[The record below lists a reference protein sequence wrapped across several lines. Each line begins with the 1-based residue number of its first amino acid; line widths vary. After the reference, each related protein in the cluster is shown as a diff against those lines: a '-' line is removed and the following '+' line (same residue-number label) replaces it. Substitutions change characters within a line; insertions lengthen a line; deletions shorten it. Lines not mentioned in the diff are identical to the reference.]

1 MHIATAH
8 NPDSEIVWALSAMHF
23 SSFFFRLTH
32 FLSLFFPLVSSFL
45 SFFVGVAL
53 FAHTIAARRV
63 LFSAFLAIS
72 LLFTA
77 APRELSAQFGQQ
89 QRQQRPVPIK
99 ILGLRVESPTPVDT
113 ASVLFF
119 SGLQVGDFIDA
130 RGSRIQDAIKN
141 LWKRKQFSDVDV
153 VVDRLTSDGTGI
165 YLCIKLKEAMHIGRV
180 IIVGN
185 SAVSNKDIL
194 KAFDKKD
201 GDLFTPY
208 DLELGRKAV
217 KQLYDKESK
226 PFAKVEV
233 KKEPTDTT
241 NVFDIV
247 LDIKESVT
255 FYVQS
260 ITFPGAKAF
269 TNEEIAGAFEDTKTK
284 QWWEIW
290 KSDKFDQKKYEKDRD
305 ERLINFYRKNGY
317 IDAQVLRDSL
327 TFNDSLETVDI
338 RIFVDEGEKVYI
350 RNIAFE
356 GNLVFPTIFLQYRLG
371 MQKGDLYNADKFDKN
386 LQGNEEQN
394 DVASMYMNSGYLTAR
409 VEKEE
414 KRVAPDSVDI
424 TIKVFERNQ
433 FTIRRVEIEGN
444 HKTKDKVIR
453 RELFV
458 RPGDYFN
465 RAAIIRSVR
474 FLGQL
479 NYFNPEKLRPDV
491 KLADNSQVDIIFKVE
506 ERSNDTFN
514 ASFGYAGAFGFT
526 GSVGITLNNF
536 SLAEPLLGG
545 GGQIFNLNYER
556 GGGFAGGAGAFGG
569 PGAGFN
575 NTFLGGALSTFTLGL
590 TEPWLFD
597 EPTTLGFNIFDTQNF
612 FFSNQRTG
620 ASVNI
625 GRRLRWPDDY
635 FRADWVFQ
643 GLNNQILGNG
653 AINLQNQFFFAQ
665 GLEFSLSQTISRISI
680 DNGLFPTEGSRF
692 VLLSKISGGA
702 LGIGQMDYFKNQLSL
717 ESYTP
722 LLQIAE
728 QNRLTL
734 RLNAELGYVT
744 GLNPATELIPPLELY
759 YMGGTVLG
767 GFAITPL
774 RGYPDRQ
781 IGPRVP
787 AEGNPQGLPPQ
798 GGRAMMLLNAEL
810 RFAVTLNPVPI
821 YAMAFV
827 EAGNVWDNIRTVN
840 PFDLKRAAGLGVR
853 FLINPI
859 GLLGFDYG
867 YGFDRILGLDGTPV
881 GDQNG
886 TPPGWR
892 FHFQFGR

>member
-1 MHIATAH
+1 MNRLVCIRSMHHRLRTYLFLHSSIALFYIFGATTLTTIATAQ
-8 NPDSEIVWALSAMHF
+8 
-23 SSFFFRLTH
+23 
-32 FLSLFFPLVSSFL
+32 VS
-45 SFFVGVAL
+45 
-53 FAHTIAARRV
+53 R
-63 LFSAFLAIS
+63 
-72 LLFTA
+72 
-77 APRELSAQFGQQ
+77 
-89 QRQQRPVPIK
+89 QRPVPIK

-113 ASVLFF
+113 ATVLFY
-119 SGLQVGDFIDA
+119 SGLQVGDYLDA
-130 RGSRIQDAIKN
+130 RGGKIQDAIRS
-141 LWKRKQFSDVDV
+141 LWKRHEFASVDI
-153 VVDRLTSDGTGI
+153 VVDKVTLDGTGV
-165 YLCIKLKEAMHIGRV
+165 YLVIKVRVAGHIRSIQV
-180 IIVGN
+180 HGN
-185 SAVSNKDIL
+185 SAVSTKDIL
-194 KAFDKKD
+194 KAFDKRE
-201 GDLFTPY
+201 GDAFTPY

-226 PFAKVEV
+226 PFAKVDV
-233 KKEPTDTT
+233 RKEPTDTAHYYT
-241 NVFDIV
+241 II

-255 FYVQS
+255 FYVNS
-260 ITFPGAKAF
+260 ITFEGAKAF
-269 TNEEIAGAFEDTKTK
+269 TDAELASAFEDTKTK

-290 KSDKFDQKKYEKDRD
+290 KNNKFEQKKYEKDRD
-305 ERLINFYRKNGY
+305 ERLLTFYRKHGY
-317 IDAQVLRDSL
+317 IDAQVVRDSL
-327 TFNDSLETVDI
+327 IFNDSLETVDI
-338 RIFVDEGEKVYI
+338 RITVDEGRKIYV

-356 GNLVFPTIFLQYRLG
+356 GNLVFPTFFLEYRLQI
-371 MQKGDLYNADKFDKN
+371 QKGDVYNADKFDKN
-386 LQGNEEQN
+386 LQGNEDQS
-394 DVASMYMNSGYLTAR
+394 DIASLYMNNGYLTAR

-424 TIKVFERNQ
+424 TVKIYERNQ

-444 HKTKDKVIR
+444 TKTKDKVIR

-491 KLADNSQVDIIFKVE
+491 KLADNTQVDITFKVE

-536 SLAEPLLGG
+536 SITEPLQGG

-556 GGGFAGGAGAFGG
+556 GGGFGGATAFGGAGA
-569 PGAGFN
+569 FN

-597 EPTTLGFNIFDTQNF
+597 EPTTLGFNIFDVQNF

-625 GRRLRWPDDY
+625 GRRLRWPDDF

-643 GLNNQILGNG
+643 GLNNQLLANG
-653 AINLQNQFFFAQ
+653 GLVINPQQQLFFAQ
-665 GLEFSLSQTISRISI
+665 GLEFSISQTISRISI

-692 VLLSKISGGA
+692 VLSSKISGGA
-702 LGIGQMDYFKNQLSL
+702 LGIGQMDYFRNQLTL

-734 RLNAELGYVT
+734 RVNADLGYVT

-767 GFAITPL
+767 GLAITPL
-774 RGYPDRQ
+774 RGYPDRM
-781 IGPRVP
+781 IGPRIP
-787 AEGNPQGLPPQ
+787 AEGNSQGLNPQ

-827 EAGNVWDNIRTVN
+827 EAGNVWDRITNVN
-840 PFDLKRAAGLGVR
+840 PFDLKRSAGVGVR

-859 GLLGFDYG
+859 GLLGFDYA

-881 GDQNG
+881 GDSNG

>member
-1 MHIATAH
+1 MFRLSFAFLSQRDAQRKVVQLLVSIALL
-8 NPDSEIVWALSAMHF
+8 ALF
-23 SSFFFRLTH
+23 SS
-32 FLSLFFPLVSSFL
+32 VD
-45 SFFVGVAL
+45 V
-53 FAHTIAARRV
+53 FAQ
-63 LFSAFLAIS
+63 LPS
-72 LLFTA
+72 
-77 APRELSAQFGQQ
+77 Q
-89 QRQQRPVPIK
+89 QRQQKPVPIK

-113 ASVLFF
+113 ASVLFYA
-119 SGLQVGDFIDA
+119 GLEVGDFIDA
-130 RGSRIQDAIKN
+130 RGGRIQDAIKS
-141 LWKRKQFSDVDV
+141 LWKRRQYSDVDI
-153 VVDRLTSDGTGI
+153 VVDRVTFDGTGV
-165 YLCIKLKEAMHIGRV
+165 YLNVKVKEATHIST
-180 IIVGN
+180 IKINGN
-185 SAVSNKDIL
+185 SAISSKDIL

-201 GDLFTPY
+201 GDVFTPY

-233 KKEPTDTT
+233 RKEETDTL
-241 NVFDIV
+241 NVYRIV

-255 FYVQS
+255 FYVNS
-260 ITFPGAKAF
+260 IVFPGAKNF
-269 TNEEIAGAFEDTKTK
+269 TDAEIAGAFEDTKTK

-290 KSDKFDQKKYEKDRD
+290 KNNKFEQKKYEKDKN
-305 ERLINFYRKNGY
+305 EKLMTFYRKNGF
-317 IDAQVLRDSL
+317 IDAQVLGDSL
-327 TFNDSLETVDI
+327 AFNDSLESVDI
-338 RIFVDEGEKVYI
+338 RIKVDEGQKVYI
-350 RNIAFE
+350 RNISFE
-356 GNLVFPTIFLQYRLG
+356 GNLVFPSIYLEYRLQ

-394 DVASMYMNSGYLTAR
+394 DVASLYMNNGYLTAR

-424 TIKVFERNQ
+424 VVKVFERNQ

-444 HKTKDKVIR
+444 TKTKDKVIR

-458 RPGDYFN
+458 RPGDFFN

-479 NYFNPEKLRPDV
+479 NFFNQEKLRPDV
-491 KLADNSQVDIIFKVE
+491 KLADNSQVDITFKVE

-536 SLAEPLLGG
+536 SVAEPLQGG

-556 GGGFAGGAGAFGG
+556 GGGFGNQ
-569 PGAGFN
+569 GAGFN
-575 NTFLGGALSTFTLGL
+575 NSFAGGALSTFTLGL

-620 ASVNI
+620 VSVNI
-625 GRRLRWPDDY
+625 GRRLRWPDDF
-635 FRADWVFQ
+635 FRADWVLQ
-643 GLNNQILGNG
+643 GLNNQILQGG
-653 AINLQNQFFFAQ
+653 QLSAQSTQFFAR
-665 GLEFSLSQTISRISI
+665 GLEFALSQTISRISI
-680 DNGLFPTEGSRF
+680 DNGMFPTEGSRF
-692 VLLSKISGGA
+692 VFATKVSGGSIG
-702 LGIGQMDYFKNQLSL
+702 LGQMDYFKNQLTL

-734 RLNAELGYVT
+734 RLNADMGYVT

-781 IGPRVP
+781 IGPRLP
-787 AEGNPQGLPPQ
+787 QEGNPQGTTPQ

-827 EAGNVWDNIRTVN
+827 EAGNVWDRITSVN
-840 PFDLKRAAGLGVR
+840 PFDLKRSAGVGVR

-859 GLLGFDYG
+859 GLLGFDYA
-867 YGFDRILGLDGTPV
+867 YGFDPILGLDGTRV
-881 GDQNG
+881 GDSNG
-886 TPPGWR
+886 TSPGWR

>member
-1 MHIATAH
+1 MI
-8 NPDSEIVWALSAMHF
+8 
-23 SSFFFRLTH
+23 
-32 FLSLFFPLVSSFL
+32 FLN
-45 SFFVGVAL
+45 
-53 FAHTIAARRV
+53 R
-63 LFSAFLAIS
+63 AF
-72 LLFTA
+72 
-77 APRELSAQFGQQ
+77 RELSIPIHFDHSDMFRFSFVPVLKRFVVPFFAFALFTSIATFAQLPSQQQQQQQ
-89 QRQQRPVPIK
+89 QRQQKPVPIK

-113 ASVLFF
+113 ASVLFYA
-119 SGLQVGDFIDA
+119 GLEVGDFIDA
-130 RGSRIQDAIKN
+130 RGGRIQDAIKS
-141 LWKRKQFSDVDV
+141 LWKRRQYSDVDI
-153 VVDRLTSDGTGI
+153 VVDRVTIDGTGV
-165 YLCIKLKEAMHIGRV
+165 YLDVKVKEAMHIST
-180 IIVGN
+180 IKINGN
-185 SAVSNKDIL
+185 SAVSTKDIL

-201 GDLFTPY
+201 GDVFTPY

-233 KKEPTDTT
+233 RKENTDTV
-241 NVFDIV
+241 NVYRIV
-247 LDIKESVT
+247 LEIKESVT
-255 FYVQS
+255 FYVNS
-260 ITFPGAKAF
+260 IVFPGAKNF
-269 TNEEIAGAFEDTKTK
+269 TDAEIASAFEDTKTK

-290 KSDKFDQKKYEKDRD
+290 KNNKFEQKKYEKDKT
-305 ERLINFYRKNGY
+305 EKLATFYRKNGY
-317 IDAQVLRDSL
+317 IDAQVLGDSL
-327 TFNDSLETVDI
+327 SFNDSLESVDI
-338 RIFVDEGEKVYI
+338 RITVDEGQKVYL
-350 RNIAFE
+350 RNITFE
-356 GNLVFPTIFLQYRLG
+356 GNLVFPSIYLEYRLQ

-394 DVASMYMNSGYLTAR
+394 DVASLYMNNGYLTAR

-424 TIKVFERNQ
+424 IVKVFERNQ

-444 HKTKDKVIR
+444 TKTKDKVIR

-458 RPGDYFN
+458 RPGDFFN

-479 NYFNPEKLRPDV
+479 NFFNPEKLRPDV
-491 KLADNSQVDIIFKVE
+491 KLADNSQVDVTFKVE

-536 SLAEPLLGG
+536 SVSEPLQGG

-556 GGGFAGGAGAFGG
+556 GGGIGNQGG
-569 PGAGFN
+569 GFN
-575 NTFLGGALSTFTLGL
+575 NSFAGGALSTFTLGL

-620 ASVNI
+620 ASINI
-625 GRRLRWPDDY
+625 GRRLRWPDDF
-635 FRADWVFQ
+635 FRADWVLQ
-643 GLNNQILGNG
+643 GLNNQILQGG
-653 AINLQNQFFFAQ
+653 AIINAQNAFFAQ
-665 GLEFSLSQTISRISI
+665 GLEFALSQTISRISI
-680 DNGLFPTEGSRF
+680 DNGMFPTEGSRF
-692 VLLSKISGGA
+692 VLLSKVSGGS
-702 LGIGQMDYFKNQLSL
+702 LGLGQMDYFKNQLTL

-728 QNRLTL
+728 QNRLAL

-781 IGPRVP
+781 IGPRTP
-787 AEGNPQGLPPQ
+787 QEGNPQGTVPQ

-827 EAGNVWDNIRTVN
+827 EAGNVWDRASSIN
-840 PFDLKRAAGLGVR
+840 PFDLKRSAGVGVR

-859 GLLGFDYG
+859 GLLGFDYA
-867 YGFDRILGLDGTPV
+867 YGFDPILGLDGTRI
-881 GDQNG
+881 GDSNG
-886 TPPGWR
+886 TSPGWR

>member
-1 MHIATAH
+1 MFR
-8 NPDSEIVWALSAMHF
+8 F
-23 SSFFFRLTH
+23 SFA
-32 FLSLFFPLVSSFL
+32 FLSQRDAQRKVLQLLVSIAL
-45 SFFVGVAL
+45 VAL
-53 FAHTIAARRV
+53 LSSVAVFAQ
-63 LFSAFLAIS
+63 LPS
-72 LLFTA
+72 
-77 APRELSAQFGQQ
+77 QQQ
-89 QRQQRPVPIK
+89 QRQQKPVPIK

-113 ASVLFF
+113 ASVLFYA
-119 SGLQVGDFIDA
+119 GLEVGDFIDA
-130 RGSRIQDAIKN
+130 RGGRIQDAIKS
-141 LWKRKQFSDVDV
+141 LWKRRQYSDVDI
-153 VVDRLTSDGTGI
+153 VVDRVTFDGTGV
-165 YLCIKLKEAMHIGRV
+165 YLNVKVKEATHIST
-180 IIVGN
+180 IKINGN
-185 SAVSNKDIL
+185 SAISNKDIL

-201 GDLFTPY
+201 GDVFTPY

-233 KKEPTDTT
+233 RKEATDTL
-241 NVFDIV
+241 NVYRIV

-255 FYVQS
+255 FYVNS
-260 ITFPGAKAF
+260 IVFPGAKNF
-269 TNEEIAGAFEDTKTK
+269 TDAEIAGAFEDTKTK

-290 KSDKFDQKKYEKDRD
+290 KNNKFEQKKYEKDKN
-305 ERLINFYRKNGY
+305 EKLMTFYRKNGF
-317 IDAQVLRDSL
+317 IDAQVLGDSL
-327 TFNDSLETVDI
+327 AFNDSLESVDI
-338 RIFVDEGEKVYI
+338 RIKVDEGQKVYI
-350 RNIAFE
+350 RNISFE
-356 GNLVFPTIFLQYRLG
+356 GNLVFPSIYLEYRLQ

-394 DVASMYMNSGYLTAR
+394 DVASLYMNNGYLTAR

-424 TIKVFERNQ
+424 VVKVFERNQ

-444 HKTKDKVIR
+444 TKTKDKVIR

-458 RPGDYFN
+458 RPGDFFN

-479 NYFNPEKLRPDV
+479 NFFNQEKLRPDV
-491 KLADNSQVDIIFKVE
+491 KLADNSQVDITFKVE

-536 SLAEPLLGG
+536 SVAEPLQGG

-556 GGGFAGGAGAFGG
+556 GGGFGNQ
-569 PGAGFN
+569 GAGFN
-575 NTFLGGALSTFTLGL
+575 NSFAGGALSTFTLGL

-620 ASVNI
+620 VSVNI
-625 GRRLRWPDDY
+625 GRRLRWPDDF
-635 FRADWVFQ
+635 FRADWVLQ
-643 GLNNQILGNG
+643 GLNNQILQGG
-653 AINLQNQFFFAQ
+653 QLSAQSTQFFAR
-665 GLEFSLSQTISRISI
+665 GLEFALSQTISRISI
-680 DNGLFPTEGSRF
+680 DNGMFPTEGSRF
-692 VLLSKISGGA
+692 VFATKVSGGSIG
-702 LGIGQMDYFKNQLSL
+702 LGQMDYFKNQLTL

-734 RLNAELGYVT
+734 RLNADMGYVT

-781 IGPRVP
+781 IGPRLP
-787 AEGNPQGLPPQ
+787 QEGNPQGTTPQ

-827 EAGNVWDNIRTVN
+827 EAGNVWDRISSVN
-840 PFDLKRAAGLGVR
+840 PFDLKRSAGVGVR

-859 GLLGFDYG
+859 GLLGFDYA
-867 YGFDRILGLDGTPV
+867 YGFDPILGLDGTRV
-881 GDQNG
+881 GDSNG
-886 TPPGWR
+886 TSPGWR

>member
-1 MHIATAH
+1 M
-8 NPDSEIVWALSAMHF
+8 F
-23 SSFFFRLTH
+23 SFVMSRFQIRLP
-32 FLSLFFPLVSSFL
+32 LFFILATMVSSL
-45 SFFVGVAL
+45 WYAETHAQAL
-53 FAHTIAARRV
+53 
-63 LFSAFLAIS
+63 
-72 LLFTA
+72 
-77 APRELSAQFGQQ
+77 PRQQ
-89 QRQQRPVPIK
+89 QQRPVPIK

-113 ASVLFF
+113 ATVLFY
-119 SGLQVGDFIDA
+119 SGLQVGDYLDA
-130 RGSRIQDAIKN
+130 RGGRIQDVIKN
-141 LWKRKQFSDVDV
+141 LWKRREYANVDV
-153 VVDRLTSDGTGI
+153 VVDRVTLDGTGV
-165 YLCIKLKEAMHIGRV
+165 YLTIKIQEATHIRT
-180 IIVGN
+180 IKIKGN

-201 GDLFTPY
+201 GDAFTPY

-233 KKEPTDTT
+233 RKEDTDTL
-241 NVFDIV
+241 NYFNIV

-255 FYVQS
+255 FYINSV
-260 ITFPGAKAF
+260 TFPGAKAF
-269 TNEEIAGAFEDTKTK
+269 SDAEIANALEDTKTK

-290 KSDKFDQKKYEKDRD
+290 KNNKFEQKKYEKDRN
-305 ERLINFYRKNGY
+305 ERLVTFYRKNGY
-317 IDAQVLRDSL
+317 IDAQVLGDSL
-327 TFNDSLETVDI
+327 SFNDSLESVDI
-338 RIFVDEGEKVYI
+338 RIKVDEGQKVYI
-350 RNIAFE
+350 RNISFE
-356 GNLVFPTIFLQYRLG
+356 GNLVFPTIFLEYRLQ

-394 DVASMYMNSGYLTAR
+394 DVASLYMNNGYLTAR

-424 TIKVFERNQ
+424 LVKVYERNQ

-444 HKTKDKVIR
+444 TKTKDKVIR

-479 NYFNPEKLRPDV
+479 NFFNPEKLRPDV
-491 KLADNSQVDIIFKVE
+491 KLADNSQVDVTFKVE

-536 SLAEPLLGG
+536 SVTEPLQGG

-556 GGGFAGGAGAFGG
+556 GGGFGGAGGV
-569 PGAGFN
+569 GAANFN
-575 NTFLGGALSTFTLGL
+575 NSFLGGALSTFTLGL

-620 ASVNI
+620 ASLNI

-643 GLNNQILGNG
+643 GLNNQILSNG
-653 AINLQNQFFFAQ
+653 ALAINPQTQLFFAQ

-692 VLLSKISGGA
+692 VLASKISGGA
-702 LGIGQMDYFKNQLSL
+702 LGVGQMDYFKNQLTL

-734 RLNAELGYVT
+734 RLNADLGYVT

-774 RGYPDRQ
+774 RGYPDRI
-781 IGPRVP
+781 IGPRLPV
-787 AEGNPQGLPPQ
+787 EGNPQGANPQ

-827 EAGNVWDNIRTVN
+827 EAGNVWDRINQVN
-840 PFDLKRAAGLGVR
+840 PFDLKRSAGVGVR

-859 GLLGFDYG
+859 GLLGFDYA

-886 TPPGWR
+886 TSPGWR

>member
-1 MHIATAH
+1 MFRLSFAFLSQRDAQRKVVQLLVSIALL
-8 NPDSEIVWALSAMHF
+8 ALF
-23 SSFFFRLTH
+23 SS
-32 FLSLFFPLVSSFL
+32 VD
-45 SFFVGVAL
+45 V
-53 FAHTIAARRV
+53 FAQ
-63 LFSAFLAIS
+63 LPS
-72 LLFTA
+72 
-77 APRELSAQFGQQ
+77 Q
-89 QRQQRPVPIK
+89 QRQQKPVPIK

-113 ASVLFF
+113 ASVLFYA
-119 SGLQVGDFIDA
+119 GLEVGDFIDA
-130 RGSRIQDAIKN
+130 RGGRIQDAIKS
-141 LWKRKQFSDVDV
+141 LWKRRQYSDVDI
-153 VVDRLTSDGTGI
+153 VVDRVTFDGTGV
-165 YLCIKLKEAMHIGRV
+165 YLNVKVKEATHIST
-180 IIVGN
+180 IKINGN
-185 SAVSNKDIL
+185 SAISSKDIL

-201 GDLFTPY
+201 GDVFTPY

-233 KKEPTDTT
+233 RKEETDTL
-241 NVFDIV
+241 NVYRIV

-255 FYVQS
+255 FYVNS
-260 ITFPGAKAF
+260 IVFPGAKNF
-269 TNEEIAGAFEDTKTK
+269 TDAEIAGAFEDTKTK

-290 KSDKFDQKKYEKDRD
+290 KNNKFEQKKYEKDKN
-305 ERLINFYRKNGY
+305 EKLMTFYRKNGF
-317 IDAQVLRDSL
+317 IDAQVLGDSL
-327 TFNDSLETVDI
+327 AFNDSLESVDI
-338 RIFVDEGEKVYI
+338 RIKVDEGQKVYI
-350 RNIAFE
+350 RNISFE
-356 GNLVFPTIFLQYRLG
+356 GNLVFPSIYLEYRLQ

-394 DVASMYMNSGYLTAR
+394 DVASLYMNNGYLTAR

-424 TIKVFERNQ
+424 IVKVFERNQ

-444 HKTKDKVIR
+444 TKTKDKVIR

-458 RPGDYFN
+458 RPGDFFN

-479 NYFNPEKLRPDV
+479 NFFNQEKLRPDV
-491 KLADNSQVDIIFKVE
+491 KLADNSQVDITFKVE

-536 SLAEPLLGG
+536 SVAEPLQGG

-556 GGGFAGGAGAFGG
+556 GGGFGNQ
-569 PGAGFN
+569 GAGFN
-575 NTFLGGALSTFTLGL
+575 NSFAGGALSTFTLGL

-620 ASVNI
+620 VSVNI
-625 GRRLRWPDDY
+625 GRRLRWPDDF
-635 FRADWVFQ
+635 FRADWVLQ
-643 GLNNQILGNG
+643 GLNNQILQGG
-653 AINLQNQFFFAQ
+653 QLSAQSTQFFAR
-665 GLEFSLSQTISRISI
+665 GLEFALSQTISRISI
-680 DNGLFPTEGSRF
+680 DNGMFPTEGSRF
-692 VLLSKISGGA
+692 VFATKVSGGSIG
-702 LGIGQMDYFKNQLSL
+702 LGQMDYFKNQLTL

-734 RLNAELGYVT
+734 RLNADMGYVT

-781 IGPRVP
+781 IGPRLP
-787 AEGNPQGLPPQ
+787 QEGNPQGTTPQ

-827 EAGNVWDNIRTVN
+827 EAGNVWDRISSVN
-840 PFDLKRAAGLGVR
+840 PFDLKRSAGVGVR

-859 GLLGFDYG
+859 GLLGFDYA
-867 YGFDRILGLDGTPV
+867 YGFDPILGLDGTRV
-881 GDQNG
+881 GDSNG
-886 TPPGWR
+886 TSPGWR

>member
-1 MHIATAH
+1 MI
-8 NPDSEIVWALSAMHF
+8 
-23 SSFFFRLTH
+23 
-32 FLSLFFPLVSSFL
+32 FLN
-45 SFFVGVAL
+45 
-53 FAHTIAARRV
+53 R
-63 LFSAFLAIS
+63 AF
-72 LLFTA
+72 
-77 APRELSAQFGQQ
+77 RELSIPIHFDHSDMFRFSFVPVLKRFVVPFFALALFTSIATFAQLPSQQQ
-89 QRQQRPVPIK
+89 QRQQKPVPIK

-113 ASVLFF
+113 ASVLFYA
-119 SGLQVGDFIDA
+119 GLEVGDFIDA
-130 RGSRIQDAIKN
+130 RGGRIQDAIKS
-141 LWKRKQFSDVDV
+141 LWKRRQYSDVDI
-153 VVDRLTSDGTGI
+153 VVDRVTIDGTGV
-165 YLCIKLKEAMHIGRV
+165 YLNVKVKEAMHIST
-180 IIVGN
+180 IKINGN
-185 SAVSNKDIL
+185 SAVSTKDIL

-201 GDLFTPY
+201 GDVFTPY

-233 KKEPTDTT
+233 RKENTDTV
-241 NVFDIV
+241 NVYRIV
-247 LDIKESVT
+247 LEIKESVT
-255 FYVQS
+255 FYVNS
-260 ITFPGAKAF
+260 IVFPGAKNF
-269 TNEEIAGAFEDTKTK
+269 TDAEIASAFEDTKTK

-290 KSDKFDQKKYEKDRD
+290 KNNKFEQKKYEKDKT
-305 ERLINFYRKNGY
+305 EKLATFYRKNGY
-317 IDAQVLRDSL
+317 IDAQVLGDSL
-327 TFNDSLETVDI
+327 SFNDSLESVDI
-338 RIFVDEGEKVYI
+338 RITVDEGQKVYL
-350 RNIAFE
+350 RNITFE
-356 GNLVFPTIFLQYRLG
+356 GNLVFPSIYLEYRLQ

-394 DVASMYMNSGYLTAR
+394 DVASLYMNNGYLTAR

-424 TIKVFERNQ
+424 IVKVFERNQ

-444 HKTKDKVIR
+444 TKTKDKVIR

-458 RPGDYFN
+458 RPGDFFN

-479 NYFNPEKLRPDV
+479 NFFNPEKLRPDV
-491 KLADNSQVDIIFKVE
+491 KLADNSQVDVTFKVE

-536 SLAEPLLGG
+536 SVSEPLQGG

-556 GGGFAGGAGAFGG
+556 GGGIGNQGG
-569 PGAGFN
+569 GFN
-575 NTFLGGALSTFTLGL
+575 NSFAGGALSTFTLGL

-620 ASVNI
+620 ASINI
-625 GRRLRWPDDY
+625 GRRLRWPDDF
-635 FRADWVFQ
+635 FRADWVLQ
-643 GLNNQILGNG
+643 GLNNQILQGG
-653 AINLQNQFFFAQ
+653 AIINAQNAFFAQ
-665 GLEFSLSQTISRISI
+665 GLEFALSQTISRISI
-680 DNGLFPTEGSRF
+680 DNGMFPTEGSRF
-692 VLLSKISGGA
+692 VLLSKVSGGS
-702 LGIGQMDYFKNQLSL
+702 LGLGQMDYFKNQLTL

-728 QNRLTL
+728 QNRLAL

-781 IGPRVP
+781 IGPRTP
-787 AEGNPQGLPPQ
+787 QEGNPQGTVPQ

-827 EAGNVWDNIRTVN
+827 EAGNVWDRASSIN
-840 PFDLKRAAGLGVR
+840 PFDLKRSAGVGVR

-859 GLLGFDYG
+859 GLLGFDYA
-867 YGFDRILGLDGTPV
+867 YGFDPILGLDGTRI
-881 GDQNG
+881 GDSNG
-886 TPPGWR
+886 TSPGWR

>member
-1 MHIATAH
+1 MFFSVILSHFPRFRSAAFVLTLTLVSVVYSPATA
-8 NPDSEIVWALSAMHF
+8 
-23 SSFFFRLTH
+23 
-32 FLSLFFPLVSSFL
+32 
-45 SFFVGVAL
+45 
-53 FAHTIAARRV
+53 FAQAST
-63 LFSAFLAIS
+63 
-72 LLFTA
+72 
-77 APRELSAQFGQQ
+77 Q

-113 ASVLFF
+113 ASVLFY
-119 SGLQVGDFIDA
+119 SGLQVGDFIDS
-130 RGSRIQDAIKN
+130 RGGRIQDAIKN
-141 LWKRKQFSDVDV
+141 LWKRREYSSVDV
-153 VVDRLTSDGTGI
+153 VVDRVSLDGTSV
-165 YLCIKLKEAMHIGRV
+165 YLNIKVNEAAHISV
-180 IIVGN
+180 IKIVGN

-201 GDLFTPY
+201 GDLFTQY

-233 KKEPTDTT
+233 KKEPTDSVNTYR
-241 NVFDIV
+241 IV

-255 FYVQS
+255 FYVNS
-260 ITFPGAKAF
+260 ITFPGAKNF
-269 TNEEIAGAFEDTKTK
+269 TDAEIASAFEDTKTK
-284 QWWEIW
+284 QWWEVW
-290 KSDKFDQKKYEKDRD
+290 KNNKFEQKKYEKDKN
-305 ERLINFYRKNGY
+305 EKLMTFFRKNGY
-317 IDAQVLRDSL
+317 VDAQMLGDSL
-327 TFNDSLETVDI
+327 TFNDTLETVDI
-338 RIFVDEGEKVYI
+338 RIKIDEGQKVYL
-350 RNIAFE
+350 RNVSFE
-356 GNLVFPTIFLQYRLG
+356 GNLVFPSLFLDYRLQ

-394 DVASMYMNSGYLTAR
+394 DVASLYMNNGYLTAR

-424 TIKVFERNQ
+424 VVKVYERNQ

-444 HKTKDKVIR
+444 TKTKDKVIR

-458 RPGDYFN
+458 RPGDFFN

-479 NYFNPEKLRPDV
+479 NFFNPEKLRPDV
-491 KLADNSQVDIIFKVE
+491 KLADNSQVDVSFKVE

-536 SLAEPLLGG
+536 SVAEPLQGG
-545 GGQIFNLNYER
+545 GGQIFNFNYER
-556 GGGFAGGAGAFGG
+556 GGGFSNQGAS
-569 PGAGFN
+569 FN
-575 NTFLGGALSTFTLGL
+575 NSFAGGALSTFTMGL

-597 EPTTLGFNIFDTQNF
+597 EPTTLGFNLFDTQNF
-612 FFSNQRTG
+612 FFSSRRTG

-635 FRADWVFQ
+635 FRADWVVQ
-643 GLNNQILGNG
+643 GLNNAVLNG
-653 AINLQNQFFFAQ
+653 AIPASNSFFAQ
-665 GLEFSLSQTISRISI
+665 GLEFSISQSISRVSI

-692 VLLSKISGGA
+692 VLLTKISGGSI
-702 LGIGQMDYFKNQLSL
+702 GIGQMDYFKNQLTL

-734 RLNAELGYVT
+734 RLNAEMGYVT

-774 RGYPDRQ
+774 RGYPDRL

-787 AEGNPQGLPPQ
+787 SEGNPQGLAPQ
-798 GGRAMMLLNAEL
+798 GGHAMMLLNAEL

-827 EAGNVWDNIRTVN
+827 EAGNVWNRINQVN
-840 PFDLKRAAGLGVR
+840 PFDLKRSAGVGVR
-853 FLINPI
+853 FLINSI
-859 GLLGFDYG
+859 GLLGFDYA
-867 YGFDRILGLDGTPV
+867 YGFDPILGLDGTRI
-881 GDQNG
+881 GDSNG
-886 TPPGWR
+886 TSPGWR

>member
-1 MHIATAH
+1 MFRFSFVPFLKRHAVPFLVLITLAALLPSAH
-8 NPDSEIVWALSAMHF
+8 ALAQL
-23 SSFFFRLTH
+23 SS
-32 FLSLFFPLVSSFL
+32 
-45 SFFVGVAL
+45 
-53 FAHTIAARRV
+53 
-63 LFSAFLAIS
+63 
-72 LLFTA
+72 
-77 APRELSAQFGQQ
+77 QQQQ
-89 QRQQRPVPIK
+89 QRQQKPVPVK

-113 ASVLFF
+113 ASVLFYA
-119 SGLQVGDFIDA
+119 GLEVGDFIDA
-130 RGSRIQDAIKN
+130 RGGRIQDAIKS
-141 LWKRKQFSDVDV
+141 LWKRRQYSDVDI
-153 VVDRLTSDGTGI
+153 VVDRVTFDGTGV
-165 YLCIKLKEAMHIGRV
+165 YLNVKVKEAMRIST
-180 IIVGN
+180 IKINGN
-185 SAVSNKDIL
+185 SAISNKDII

-201 GDLFTPY
+201 GDVFTPY
-208 DLELGRKAV
+208 DLDLGRKAV

-233 KKEPTDTT
+233 KRENTDTV
-241 NVFDIV
+241 NVYRIV

-255 FYVQS
+255 FYVNS
-260 ITFPGAKAF
+260 ITFPGAKNF
-269 TNEEIAGAFEDTKTK
+269 TDAEIAGAFEDTKTK

-290 KSDKFDQKKYEKDRD
+290 KSNKFEQKKYEKDKT
-305 ERLINFYRKNGY
+305 EKLATFYRKNGY
-317 IDAQVLRDSL
+317 IDAQMLGDSL
-327 TFNDSLETVDI
+327 AFNDSLESVDI
-338 RIFVDEGEKVYI
+338 RITVDEGQKVYI
-350 RNIAFE
+350 RNITFE
-356 GNLVFPTIFLQYRLG
+356 GNLVFPSIYLEYRLQ

-394 DVASMYMNSGYLTAR
+394 DVASLYMNNGYLTAR

-424 TIKVFERNQ
+424 VVKVFERNQ

-444 HKTKDKVIR
+444 TKTKDKVIR

-458 RPGDYFN
+458 RPGDFFN

-479 NYFNPEKLRPDV
+479 NYFNQEKLRPDV
-491 KLADNSQVDIIFKVE
+491 KLADNSQVDVSFKVE

-536 SLAEPLLGG
+536 SVLEPLQGG

-556 GGGFAGGAGAFGG
+556 GGGLSNQGAS
-569 PGAGFN
+569 FN
-575 NTFLGGALSTFTLGL
+575 NSFAGGALSTFTLGL

-597 EPTTLGFNIFDTQNF
+597 EPTTLGFNVFDTQNF
-612 FFSNQRTG
+612 FFSSQRTG

-625 GRRLRWPDDY
+625 GRRLRWPDDF
-635 FRADWVFQ
+635 FRADWVLQ
-643 GLNNQILGNG
+643 GLNNQV
-653 AINLQNQFFFAQ
+653 LQGGQVSAQNAFFAQ
-665 GLEFSLSQTISRISI
+665 GLEFALSQTISRVSI
-680 DNGLFPTEGSRF
+680 DNGMFPTEGSRF
-692 VLLSKISGGA
+692 VFATKVSGGSIG
-702 LGIGQMDYFKNQLSL
+702 LGQMDYFKNQLTL

-728 QNRLTL
+728 QNRLAL
-734 RLNAELGYVT
+734 RLNADIGYVT

-787 AEGNPQGLPPQ
+787 QEGNPQGAIPQ

-827 EAGNVWDNIRTVN
+827 EAGNVWSKASNIN
-840 PFDLKRAAGLGVR
+840 PFDLKRSAGVGVR

-859 GLLGFDYG
+859 GLLGFDYA
-867 YGFDRILGLDGTPV
+867 YGFDRILGLDGTPIS
-881 GDQNG
+881 DPNG
-886 TPPGWR
+886 TSPGWR

>member
-1 MHIATAH
+1 M
-8 NPDSEIVWALSAMHF
+8 
-23 SSFFFRLTH
+23 FRLSFA
-32 FLSLFFPLVSSFL
+32 FLSQRDAQRKVVQLLVSIALLALFFSVD
-45 SFFVGVAL
+45 V
-53 FAHTIAARRV
+53 FAQ
-63 LFSAFLAIS
+63 LPS
-72 LLFTA
+72 
-77 APRELSAQFGQQ
+77 Q
-89 QRQQRPVPIK
+89 QRQQKPVPIK

-113 ASVLFF
+113 ASVLFYA
-119 SGLQVGDFIDA
+119 GLEVGDFIDA
-130 RGSRIQDAIKN
+130 RGGRIQDAIKS
-141 LWKRKQFSDVDV
+141 LWKRRQYSDVDI
-153 VVDRLTSDGTGI
+153 VVDRVTFDGTGV
-165 YLCIKLKEAMHIGRV
+165 YLNVKVKEATHIST
-180 IIVGN
+180 IKINGN
-185 SAVSNKDIL
+185 SAISSKDIL

-201 GDLFTPY
+201 GDVFTPY

-233 KKEPTDTT
+233 RKEETDTL
-241 NVFDIV
+241 NVYRIV

-255 FYVQS
+255 FYVNS
-260 ITFPGAKAF
+260 IVFPGAKNF
-269 TNEEIAGAFEDTKTK
+269 TDAEIAGAFEDTKTK

-290 KSDKFDQKKYEKDRD
+290 KNNKFEQKKYEKDKN
-305 ERLINFYRKNGY
+305 EKLMTFYRKNGF
-317 IDAQVLRDSL
+317 IDAQVLGDSL
-327 TFNDSLETVDI
+327 AFNDSLESVDI
-338 RIFVDEGEKVYI
+338 RIKVDEGQKVYI
-350 RNIAFE
+350 RNISFE
-356 GNLVFPTIFLQYRLG
+356 GNLVFPSIYLEYRLQ

-394 DVASMYMNSGYLTAR
+394 DVASLYMNNGYLTAR

-424 TIKVFERNQ
+424 IVKVFERNQ

-444 HKTKDKVIR
+444 TKTKDKVIR

-458 RPGDYFN
+458 RPGDFFN

-479 NYFNPEKLRPDV
+479 NFFNQEKLRPDV
-491 KLADNSQVDIIFKVE
+491 KLADNSQVDITFKVE

-536 SLAEPLLGG
+536 SVAEPLQGG

-556 GGGFAGGAGAFGG
+556 GGGFGNQ
-569 PGAGFN
+569 GAGFN
-575 NTFLGGALSTFTLGL
+575 NSFAGGALSTFTLGL

-620 ASVNI
+620 VSVNI
-625 GRRLRWPDDY
+625 GRRLRWPDDF
-635 FRADWVFQ
+635 FRADWVLQ
-643 GLNNQILGNG
+643 GLNNQILQGG
-653 AINLQNQFFFAQ
+653 QLSAQSTQFFAR
-665 GLEFSLSQTISRISI
+665 GLEFALSQTISRISI
-680 DNGLFPTEGSRF
+680 DNGMFPTEGSRF
-692 VLLSKISGGA
+692 VFATKVSGGSIG
-702 LGIGQMDYFKNQLSL
+702 LGQMDYFKNQLTL

-734 RLNAELGYVT
+734 RLNADMGYVT
-744 GLNPATELIPPLELY
+744 GLNPATELIQPLELY

-781 IGPRVP
+781 IGPRLP
-787 AEGNPQGLPPQ
+787 QEGNPQGTTPQ

-827 EAGNVWDNIRTVN
+827 EAGNVWDRISSVN
-840 PFDLKRAAGLGVR
+840 PFDLKRSAGVGVR

-859 GLLGFDYG
+859 GLLGFDYA
-867 YGFDRILGLDGTPV
+867 YGFDPILGLDGTRV
-881 GDQNG
+881 GDSNG
-886 TPPGWR
+886 TSPGWR

>member
-1 MHIATAH
+1 MFR
-8 NPDSEIVWALSAMHF
+8 F
-23 SSFFFRLTH
+23 SFVPVLKRSVVPFFAFVMLT
-32 FLSLFFPLVSSFL
+32 S
-45 SFFVGVAL
+45 
-53 FAHTIAARRV
+53 IAA
-63 LFSAFLAIS
+63 F
-72 LLFTA
+72 
-77 APRELSAQFGQQ
+77 AQLPSQQQQ
-89 QRQQRPVPIK
+89 QRQQKPVPIK

-113 ASVLFF
+113 ASVLFYA
-119 SGLQVGDFIDA
+119 GLEVGDFIDT
-130 RGSRIQDAIKN
+130 RGGRIQDAIKN
-141 LWKRKQFSDVDV
+141 LWKRRQYSDVDV
-153 VVDRLTSDGTGI
+153 VVDRVTFDGTGV
-165 YLCIKLKEAMHIGRV
+165 YLNVKVKEAMRIST
-180 IIVGN
+180 IKINGN
-185 SAVSNKDIL
+185 SAVSNKDII
-194 KAFDKKD
+194 KSFDKKD
-201 GDLFTPY
+201 GDVFTPY

-233 KKEPTDTT
+233 RKEATDTV
-241 NVFDIV
+241 NVYRIV

-255 FYVQS
+255 FYVNS
-260 ITFPGAKAF
+260 IVFPGAKHF
-269 TNEEIAGAFEDTKTK
+269 TDAEIASAFEDTKTK

-290 KSDKFDQKKYEKDRD
+290 KNNKFEQKKYEKDKN
-305 ERLINFYRKNGY
+305 EKLMSFFRKNGY
-317 IDAQVLRDSL
+317 IDAQMLGDSL
-327 TFNDSLETVDI
+327 VFNDSMESVDI
-338 RIFVDEGEKVYI
+338 RIKIDEGQKVYL
-350 RNIAFE
+350 RNVSFE
-356 GNLVFPTIFLQYRLG
+356 GNLVFPSLFLEYRLQ

-394 DVASMYMNSGYLTAR
+394 DVASLYMNNGYLTAR

-424 TIKVFERNQ
+424 VVKVFERNQ

-444 HKTKDKVIR
+444 TKTKDKVIR
-453 RELFV
+453 RELYV
-458 RPGDYFN
+458 RPGDFFN

-479 NYFNPEKLRPDV
+479 NFFNQEKLRPDV
-491 KLADNSQVDIIFKVE
+491 KLADNSQVDVTFKVE

-536 SLAEPLLGG
+536 SVTEPLQGG

-556 GGGFAGGAGAFGG
+556 GGGFSNSAGLGV
-569 PGAGFN
+569 N
-575 NTFLGGALSTFTLGL
+575 STFAGGALSTFTLGL

-597 EPTTLGFNIFDTQNF
+597 EATTLGFNIFDTQNYF
-612 FFSNQRTG
+612 YNNQRTG

-625 GRRLRWPDDY
+625 GRRLRWPDDF
-635 FRADWVFQ
+635 FRADWVLQ
-643 GLNNQILGNG
+643 GLNNRALTGTTTVNTIY
-653 AINLQNQFFFAQ
+653 AQ
-665 GLEFSLSQTISRISI
+665 GLEFAVSQTISRISI
-680 DNGLFPTEGSRF
+680 DNGMFPTEGSRF
-692 VLLSKISGGA
+692 VLLTKLAGGSI
-702 LGIGQMDYFKNQLSL
+702 GIGQMDYFKNQLTL

-722 LLQIAE
+722 ILQIAE

-744 GLNPATELIPPLELY
+744 GLNSATELIPPLELY

-767 GFAITPL
+767 GYAITPL

-781 IGPRVP
+781 IGPRLPV
-787 AEGNPQGLPPQ
+787 EGNPQGAAPQ
-798 GGRAMMLLNAEL
+798 GGHAMMLLNAEL

-827 EAGNVWDNIRTVN
+827 EAGNVWDRINHVN
-840 PFDLKRAAGLGVR
+840 PFELKRSAGVGVR

-859 GLLGFDYG
+859 GLLGFDYA
-867 YGFDRILGLDGTPV
+867 YGFDPILGLDGTRI
-881 GDQNG
+881 GDSNG
-886 TPPGWR
+886 TSPGWR

>member
-1 MHIATAH
+1 MCEQPQISIFFAQFSLVMCLARNRSCKHLSQFAT
-8 NPDSEIVWALSAMHF
+8 NVM
-23 SSFFFRLTH
+23 
-32 FLSLFFPLVSSFL
+32 FLSESAPRFIIRSAALLLVS
-45 SFFVGVAL
+45 AL
-53 FAHTIAARRV
+53 F
-63 LFSAFLAIS
+63 LALPNTS
-72 LLFTA
+72 VF
-77 APRELSAQFGQQ
+77 AQAQP
-89 QRQQRPVPIK
+89 RQQRPVPIK
-99 ILGLRVESPTPVDT
+99 IMGLRVESPTPVDT
-113 ASVLFF
+113 ASVLFY

-130 RGSRIQDAIKN
+130 RGGRIQDAIKN
-141 LWKRKQFSDVDV
+141 LWKRRQYSDVDITI
-153 VVDRLTSDGTGI
+153 DRVSLDGTSV
-165 YLCIKLKEAMHIGRV
+165 YLDIKVKEATHISA
-180 IIVGN
+180 IKIKGN

-201 GDLFTPY
+201 GDIFTPY

-233 KKEPTDTT
+233 RKEATDTT
-241 NVFDIV
+241 NVYNIV

-255 FYVQS
+255 FYVNT

-269 TNEEIAGAFEDTKTK
+269 SDAEIASAFEDTKTK
-284 QWWEIW
+284 QWWEVW
-290 KSDKFDQKKYEKDRD
+290 KSNKFEQKKYEKDKN
-305 ERLINFYRKNGY
+305 ERLNTFYRKNGY
-317 IDAQVLRDSL
+317 IDAQMLGDSL
-327 TFNDSLETVDI
+327 AFNDSLETVDI
-338 RIFVDEGEKVYI
+338 RIKVDEGQKVYI
-350 RNIAFE
+350 RNISFE
-356 GNLVFPTIFLQYRLG
+356 GNLVFPTLFLEYRLQ

-394 DVASMYMNSGYLTAR
+394 DVASLYMNNGYLTAR

-424 TIKVFERNQ
+424 VVKVFERNQ

-444 HKTKDKVIR
+444 TKTKDKVIR

-479 NYFNPEKLRPDV
+479 NFFNPEKLRPDV
-491 KLADNSQVDIIFKVE
+491 KLADNSQVDVTFKVE

-536 SLAEPLLGG
+536 SVSEPLQGG

-556 GGGFAGGAGAFGG
+556 GGGFNTGGAN
-569 PGAGFN
+569 FN
-575 NTFLGGALSTFTLGL
+575 NSFAGGALSTFTLGL

-597 EPTTLGFNIFDTQNF
+597 EPTTLGFNVFDTQNF

-620 ASVNI
+620 ASVNV

-635 FRADWVFQ
+635 FRADWVLQ
-643 GLNNQILGNG
+643 GLNNRILPNG
-653 AINLQNQFFFAQ
+653 QVNVQNAQLFAQ
-665 GLEFSLSQTISRISI
+665 GLEFALSQTISRISI
-680 DNGLFPTEGSRF
+680 DNGMFPTEGSRF
-692 VLLSKISGGA
+692 VLMTKLAGGA
-702 LGIGQMDYFKNQLSL
+702 IGLGQMDYFKNQLTL

-734 RLNAELGYVT
+734 RLNAEMGYVT
-744 GLNPATELIPPLELY
+744 GLNPSTELIPPLELY

-774 RGYPDRQ
+774 RGYPDRL
-781 IGPRVP
+781 IGPRLP
-787 AEGNPQGLPPQ
+787 AEGNPQGLNPQ

-827 EAGNVWDNIRTVN
+827 EAGNVWDNINRVN
-840 PFDLKRAAGLGVR
+840 PFDLKRSAGVGVR

-859 GLLGFDYG
+859 GLLGFDYA
-867 YGFDRILGLDGTPV
+867 YGFDRILGLDGTAI

>member
-1 MHIATAH
+1 MIFLNRAFI
-8 NPDSEIVWALSAMHF
+8 ELSIPIHFDHSDMFRFSFVSVLKRSVVPFFAFAMLA
-23 SSFFFRLTH
+23 S
-32 FLSLFFPLVSSFL
+32 
-45 SFFVGVAL
+45 
-53 FAHTIAARRV
+53 IAA
-63 LFSAFLAIS
+63 F
-72 LLFTA
+72 
-77 APRELSAQFGQQ
+77 AQLPSQQQQQ
-89 QRQQRPVPIK
+89 QRQQKPIPIK

-113 ASVLFF
+113 ASVLFYA
-119 SGLQVGDFIDA
+119 GLEVGDFIDT
-130 RGSRIQDAIKN
+130 RGGRIQDAIKN
-141 LWKRKQFSDVDV
+141 LWKRRQYSDVDV
-153 VVDRLTSDGTGI
+153 VVDRVTFDGTGVF
-165 YLCIKLKEAMHIGRV
+165 LNVKVKEAMRIST
-180 IIVGN
+180 IKINGN
-185 SAVSNKDIL
+185 SAVSNKDII
-194 KAFDKKD
+194 KSFDKKD
-201 GDLFTPY
+201 GDVFTPY

-233 KKEPTDTT
+233 RKEATDTV
-241 NVFDIV
+241 NVYRIV

-255 FYVQS
+255 FYVNS
-260 ITFPGAKAF
+260 IVFPGAKHF
-269 TNEEIAGAFEDTKTK
+269 TDAEIASSFEDTKTK

-290 KSDKFDQKKYEKDRD
+290 KNNKFEQKKYEKDKN
-305 ERLINFYRKNGY
+305 EKLMSFFRKNGY
-317 IDAQVLRDSL
+317 IDAQMLGDSL
-327 TFNDSLETVDI
+327 VFNDSMESVDI
-338 RIFVDEGEKVYI
+338 RIKVDEGQKVYL
-350 RNIAFE
+350 RNVSFE
-356 GNLVFPTIFLQYRLG
+356 GNLVFPSLFLEYRLQ

-394 DVASMYMNSGYLTAR
+394 DVASLYMNNGYLTAR

-424 TIKVFERNQ
+424 VVKVFERNQ

-444 HKTKDKVIR
+444 TKTKDKVIR
-453 RELFV
+453 RELYV
-458 RPGDYFN
+458 RPGDFFN

-479 NYFNPEKLRPDV
+479 NFFNQEKLRPDV
-491 KLADNSQVDIIFKVE
+491 KLADNSQVDVTFKVE

-536 SLAEPLLGG
+536 SVTEPLQGG

-556 GGGFAGGAGAFGG
+556 GGGFSNSGSLGV
-569 PGAGFN
+569 N
-575 NTFLGGALSTFTLGL
+575 STFAGGALSTFTLGL

-597 EPTTLGFNIFDTQNF
+597 EATTLGFNIFDTQNYF
-612 FFSNQRTG
+612 YNNQRTG

-625 GRRLRWPDDY
+625 GRRLRWPDDF
-635 FRADWVFQ
+635 FRADWVLQ
-643 GLNNQILGNG
+643 GLNNRALTGTSSVGN
-653 AINLQNQFFFAQ
+653 ALYAQ
-665 GLEFSLSQTISRISI
+665 GLEFAVSQTVSRISI
-680 DNGLFPTEGSRF
+680 DNGMFPTEGSRF
-692 VLLSKISGGA
+692 VLLTKLAGGSI
-702 LGIGQMDYFKNQLSL
+702 GIGQMDYFKNQLTL

-722 LLQIAE
+722 ILQIAE

-767 GFAITPL
+767 GYAITPL

-781 IGPRVP
+781 IGPRLP
-787 AEGNPQGLPPQ
+787 QEGNPQGAAPQ
-798 GGRAMMLLNAEL
+798 GGHAMMLLNAEL

-827 EAGNVWDNIRTVN
+827 EAGNVWDRINHVN
-840 PFDLKRAAGLGVR
+840 PFELKRSAGVGVR

-859 GLLGFDYG
+859 GLLGFDYA
-867 YGFDRILGLDGTPV
+867 YGFDPILGLDGTRI
-881 GDQNG
+881 GDSNG
-886 TPPGWR
+886 TSPGWR

>member
-1 MHIATAH
+1 MI
-8 NPDSEIVWALSAMHF
+8 
-23 SSFFFRLTH
+23 
-32 FLSLFFPLVSSFL
+32 FLN
-45 SFFVGVAL
+45 
-53 FAHTIAARRV
+53 R
-63 LFSAFLAIS
+63 AF
-72 LLFTA
+72 
-77 APRELSAQFGQQ
+77 RELSIPIHFDHSDMFRFSFVPVLKRFVVPFFAFALFTSIATFAQLPSQQQ
-89 QRQQRPVPIK
+89 QRQQKPVPIK

-113 ASVLFF
+113 ASVLFYA
-119 SGLQVGDFIDA
+119 GLEVGDFIDA
-130 RGSRIQDAIKN
+130 RGGRIQDAIKS
-141 LWKRKQFSDVDV
+141 LWKRRQYSDVDI
-153 VVDRLTSDGTGI
+153 VVDRVTIDGTGV
-165 YLCIKLKEAMHIGRV
+165 YLDVKVKEAMHIST
-180 IIVGN
+180 IKINGN
-185 SAVSNKDIL
+185 SAVSTKDIL

-201 GDLFTPY
+201 GDVFTQY

-233 KKEPTDTT
+233 RKENTDTV
-241 NVFDIV
+241 NVYRIV
-247 LDIKESVT
+247 LEIKESVT
-255 FYVQS
+255 FYVNS
-260 ITFPGAKAF
+260 IVFPGAKNF
-269 TNEEIAGAFEDTKTK
+269 TDAEIASAFEDTKTK

-290 KSDKFDQKKYEKDRD
+290 KNNKFEQKKYEKDKT
-305 ERLINFYRKNGY
+305 EKLATFYRKNGY
-317 IDAQVLRDSL
+317 IDAQVLGDSL
-327 TFNDSLETVDI
+327 SFNDSLESVDI
-338 RIFVDEGEKVYI
+338 RITVDEGQKVYL
-350 RNIAFE
+350 RNITFE
-356 GNLVFPTIFLQYRLG
+356 GNLVFPSIYLEYRLQ

-394 DVASMYMNSGYLTAR
+394 DVASLYMNNGYLTAR

-424 TIKVFERNQ
+424 IVKVFERNQ

-444 HKTKDKVIR
+444 TKTKDKVIR

-458 RPGDYFN
+458 RPGDFFN

-479 NYFNPEKLRPDV
+479 NFFNPEKLRPDV
-491 KLADNSQVDIIFKVE
+491 KLADNSQVDVTFKVE

-536 SLAEPLLGG
+536 SVSEPLQGG

-556 GGGFAGGAGAFGG
+556 GGGIGNQGG
-569 PGAGFN
+569 GFN
-575 NTFLGGALSTFTLGL
+575 NSFAGGALSTFTLGL

-620 ASVNI
+620 ASINI
-625 GRRLRWPDDY
+625 GRRLRWPDDF
-635 FRADWVFQ
+635 FRADWVLQ
-643 GLNNQILGNG
+643 GLNNQILQGG
-653 AINLQNQFFFAQ
+653 AIINAQNAFFAQ
-665 GLEFSLSQTISRISI
+665 GLEFALSQTISRISI
-680 DNGLFPTEGSRF
+680 DNGMFPTEGSRF
-692 VLLSKISGGA
+692 VLLSKISGGS
-702 LGIGQMDYFKNQLSL
+702 LGLGQMDYFKNQLTL

-728 QNRLTL
+728 QNRLAL

-781 IGPRVP
+781 IGPRTP
-787 AEGNPQGLPPQ
+787 QEGNPQGTVPQ

-827 EAGNVWDNIRTVN
+827 EAGNVWDRASSIN
-840 PFDLKRAAGLGVR
+840 PFDLKRSAGVGVR

-859 GLLGFDYG
+859 GLLGFDYA
-867 YGFDRILGLDGTPV
+867 YGFDPILGLDGTRI
-881 GDQNG
+881 GDSNG
-886 TPPGWR
+886 TSPGWR

>member
-1 MHIATAH
+1 M
-8 NPDSEIVWALSAMHF
+8 F
-23 SSFFFRLTH
+23 S
-32 FLSLFFPLVSSFL
+32 
-45 SFFVGVAL
+45 FVFSRFYV
-53 FAHTIAARRV
+53 R
-63 LFSAFLAIS
+63 FSALLLISTLLLAANTHQAFS
-72 LLFTA
+72 QA
-77 APRELSAQFGQQ
+77 AP
-89 QRQQRPVPIK
+89 RQQRPVPIK

-113 ASVLFF
+113 SAVLFY
-119 SGLQVGDFIDA
+119 SGLQVGDFLDA
-130 RGSRIQDAIKN
+130 RGGRIQDAIKN
-141 LWKRKQFSDVDV
+141 LWKRREYANVDV
-153 VVDRLTSDGTGI
+153 VVDRVTMDGTGV
-165 YLCIKLKEAMHIGRV
+165 YLTIKVQEATHIRA
-180 IIVGN
+180 ILIKGN

-201 GDLFTPY
+201 GDAFTPY

-233 KKEPTDTT
+233 RKEPTDTVGYFT
-241 NVFDIV
+241 IV

-255 FYVQS
+255 FYVNS
-260 ITFPGAKAF
+260 VTFPGAKAF
-269 TNEEIAGAFEDTKTK
+269 SDAEIANALEDTKTK

-290 KSDKFDQKKYEKDRD
+290 KNNKFEQKKYEKDRN
-305 ERLINFYRKNGY
+305 ERLVTFYRKNGY
-317 IDAQVLRDSL
+317 IDAQVLGDSL
-327 TFNDSLETVDI
+327 TFNDSLETVDV
-338 RIFVDEGEKVYI
+338 RIKVDEGQKVYL
-350 RNIAFE
+350 RNVTFE
-356 GNLVFPTIFLQYRLG
+356 GNLVFPTLYLEYRLQ

-386 LQGNEEQN
+386 LQGNEEQT
-394 DVASMYMNSGYLTAR
+394 DVASLYMNNGYLTAR

-424 TIKVFERNQ
+424 IVKVYERNQ

-444 HKTKDKVIR
+444 TKTKDKVIR

-458 RPGDYFN
+458 RPGDFFN

-479 NYFNPEKLRPDV
+479 NFFNPEKLRPDV
-491 KLADNSQVDIIFKVE
+491 KLADNSQVDVTFKVE

-536 SLAEPLLGG
+536 SVAEPLQGG

-556 GGGFAGGAGAFGG
+556 GGGIGGAGGV
-569 PGAGFN
+569 GAGNFN
-575 NTFLGGALSTFTLGL
+575 NSFLGGALSTFTLGL

-643 GLNNQILGNG
+643 GLNNQILANG
-653 AINLQNQFFFAQ
+653 ALAINPQQQFFFAQ

-692 VLLSKISGGA
+692 VLASKISGGA
-702 LGIGQMDYFKNQLSL
+702 LGIGQMDYFKNQLTL

-734 RLNAELGYVT
+734 RLNADIGYVT

-774 RGYPDRQ
+774 RGYPDRL
-781 IGPRVP
+781 IGPRLP
-787 AEGNPQGLPPQ
+787 IEGNPQGGNPQ

-827 EAGNVWDNIRTVN
+827 EAGNVWDRINQVN
-840 PFDLKRAAGLGVR
+840 PFDLKRSAGVGVR

-859 GLLGFDYG
+859 GLLGFDYA

-886 TPPGWR
+886 TSPGWR